1 MNMQF
6 HSSLEGPAEVRAV
19 EVLRTVGQS
28 SLMIGWERPPLD
40 ELGCSNGTFVYGYR
54 VGLTNQS
61 SWKGDACMLTSENT
75 KEREKKN
82 ALSFFR
88 FLSMGISTNL

>member
-1 MNMQF
+1 MHMKF
-6 HSSLEGPAEVRAV
+6 CSSPEGPAEVRSV

-54 VGLTNQS
+54 VGLTNQRS
-61 SWKGDACMLTSENT
+61 RMADACMLTSEDT
-75 KEREKKN
+75 K
-82 ALSFFR
+82 
-88 FLSMGISTNL
+88 

>member
-1 MNMQF
+1 M
-6 HSSLEGPAEVRAV
+6 SWCPGGPAEVRCV

-54 VGLTNQS
+54 VGLIS
-61 SWKGDACMLTSENT
+61 SSSGEDGACLLTVKN
-75 KEREKKN
+75 KKRT
-82 ALSFFR
+82 FVMTFII
-88 FLSMGISTNL
+88 F